1 MYASASTGTAVFS
14 WIVSDVDAREIGML
28 IRVKPEEHDGA
39 MADMS
44 QLIAMLDEAGLDPQF
59 RSQIARANKNPPA
72 NVTIS
77 WTGSVNDLDRAQE
90 LLTKMTEIWRG

>member
-14 WIVSDVDAREIGML
+14 WVVSDVDGREIGML
-28 IRVKPEEHDGA
+28 IRVKPEEHEGA
-39 MADMS
+39 VSDMA

-59 RSQIARANKNPPA
+59 RSQIVRANKNPPA